1 MHRSVPGPP
10 DVLSF
15 NPLPASGRFLSTRI
29 TPKRAALCSNLNGK
43 VLVKAAE
50 VSTAVNGQGRDVIR
64 LAEV

>member
-1 MHRSVPGPP
+1 
-10 DVLSF
+10 
-15 NPLPASGRFLSTRI
+15 
-29 TPKRAALCSNLNGK
+29 LCSNLNGK